1 MGKTGS
7 EGLAKL
13 PGATWL
19 VCVAPKT
26 MLFTVLLYWLSLPT
40 FITKGPSLFLCIIM
54 FSVSH
59 SPQVLSKGTEAGM
72 PRCVGL
78 LRALSSLTPEVAL
91 SLHTFGHCFAFV
103 GCETPSV

>member
-1 MGKTGS
+1 MGKMGS
-7 EGLAKL
+7 EGLSKL

-40 FITKGPSLFLCIIM
+40 FITKDPSLFLCIIM

-59 SPQVLSKGTEAGM
+59 SPQVLSKGTGKQGCPGAWGSL
-72 PRCVGL
+72 GL
-78 LRALSSLTPEVAL
+78 CLL
-91 SLHTFGHCFAFV
+91 
-103 GCETPSV
+103 